1 MKIVWMNSE
10 ESEQKF
16 KPRAFNE
23 SDAWK
28 VFKESILKH

>member
-23 SDAWK
+23 SAWK